1 MRVLQ
6 GYLAEDQSRLQA
18 IAQTLYWLQVIVL
31 WNTYRVNNIMR
42 KLTISCTNP
51 LNYRSFRPPL
61 STLLDDWMDTYL
73 GICWKCSRQGTSPD
87 QAPPP
92 SVGGSGRWTD
102 RCGCSCCL
110 PWAHSLHRSTSRE
123 LTFLK
128 EK

>member
-73 GICWKCSRQGTSPD
+73 DIC
-87 QAPPP
+87 
-92 SVGGSGRWTD
+92 
-102 RCGCSCCL
+102 
-110 PWAHSLHRSTSRE
+110 
-123 LTFLK
+123 
-128 EK
+128 